1 MIVRLVTIFLLV
13 AGPVRA
19 ELEAEDS
26 LGRKV
31 SLEAPA
37 RRIVALAPHI
47 VENTFSA
54 GAGRHLVGVVSY
66 SDYPP
71 EARDIRRVGD
81 YQAWSLESIVALRPD
96 LVLMWSSG
104 NGVGGFD
111 SLERLGIPVFVSEPR
126 ELEDIPGM
134 IRAIGRLA
142 GTEQVSEPEA
152 QRIEQRLAQL
162 RATYADKRDLSV
174 FYQVWNEPLQTVNG
188 EHMISRVIETCGGHN
203 VVADTAS
210 LAPTVSLESVLR
222 RDPDVIVASGMDAA
236 RPEWL
241 DMWDGYPYLKAVRN
255 DALLFVHPDHIQRP
269 TARILLGAERL
280 CRQMDALRE

>member
-1 MIVRLVTIFLLV
+1 MLRVAVLVLLVTGT
-13 AGPVRA
+13 ARA
-19 ELEAEDS
+19 DPRAEDS

-54 GAGRHLVGVVSY
+54 GAGGQLVGVVSY
-66 SDYPP
+66 SNYPP
-71 EARDIRRVGD
+71 EARDIQRVGD
-81 YQAWSLESIVALRPD
+81 YQAWSLESVVALRPD

-104 NGVGGFD
+104 NGIGGYE

-126 ELEDIPGM
+126 ELEDVPRM
-134 IRAIGRLA
+134 IRAIGALA

-152 QRIEQRLAQL
+152 QRIEQGLARL
-162 RATYADKRDLSV
+162 RATYAEKRDLSV

-188 EHMISRVIETCGGHN
+188 EHMISRVIETCGGYN
-203 VVADTAS
+203 VFADTAS

-241 DMWDGYPYLKAVRN
+241 DMWTGYPYLKAVRN
-255 DALLFVHPDHIQRP
+255 EALLFVHPDHIQRP
-269 TARILLGAERL
+269 TARLLLGAERL
-280 CRQMDALRE
+280 CDQMDELRK